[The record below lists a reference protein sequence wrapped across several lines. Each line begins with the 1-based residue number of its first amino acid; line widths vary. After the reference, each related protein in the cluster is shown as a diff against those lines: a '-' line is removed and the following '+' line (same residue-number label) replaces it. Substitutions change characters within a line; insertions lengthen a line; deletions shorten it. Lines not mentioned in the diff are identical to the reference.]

1 MLDHSELRG
10 GSGAKANTCRC
21 LIEVPEA
28 GRRAFTVS
36 PAPPRTASP
45 PRTGPPRRLEREV
58 DRTGPVQPR
67 RPALVRGHTT
77 VRGGVRHWG
86 ASEVFMENNH
96 DVMSLL
102 MPEDYEP
109 RAPDGIILLGP
120 PSSFFALSDLTA
132 IRRWCGKSARWS
144 FSSPS
149 SRCRPRLCLPAT
161 ASH

>member
-1 MLDHSELRG
+1 
-10 GSGAKANTCRC
+10 
-21 LIEVPEA
+21 
-28 GRRAFTVS
+28 
-36 PAPPRTASP
+36 
-45 PRTGPPRRLEREV
+45 
-58 DRTGPVQPR
+58 
-67 RPALVRGHTT
+67 
-77 VRGGVRHWG
+77 
-86 ASEVFMENNH
+86 MENNH